1 MFQAVF
7 VCLPAFFFDALQAL
21 LFSTV
26 TTVRLHR
33 SHRTRL
39 MQVWRSA
46 GWPCRDG
53 IEIDLLAARLVAL
66 QATAD
71 GRETLQLT
79 EAGIAW
85 LAEARQSGLR
95 ALSSHDRLA
104 QRFAEQHLLAGG
116 RIVWREL
123 SLRAPVLLE
132 PAAASTAP
140 ADSATLAAERVADL
154 NAAALAVAP
163 PSLPLTVMAGLWD
176 GKEEDLVQGSDAA
189 QPADRPARQRWRMA
203 RPDLFSVRNT
213 SVEAYLQPMVHE
225 IKFSRA
231 DLLSDLRHAA
241 KRQAYEWLCESCY
254 YVFPA
259 HIAKPEEIPLRFGV
273 WVLHG
278 GVDDGHFEL
287 LRPARHASC
296 KLPFAVWMA
305 LCKATPLRS
314 SESEAAQARL
324 GAPGAPHPQGD

>member
-1 MFQAVF
+1 MTEPK
-7 VCLPAFFFDALQAL
+7 LN
-21 LFSTV
+21 
-26 TTVRLHR
+26 R

-46 GWPCRDG
+46 GWPCKDG

-66 QATAD
+66 RATAD
-71 GRETLQLT
+71 GCETLQLT
-79 EAGIAW
+79 DAGIAY
-85 LAEARQSGLR
+85 LADARQRGLR
-95 ALSSHDRLA
+95 ALSGHDRLA

-123 SLRAPVLLE
+123 SLRAPEAAADLGHHIAAEAATGLSAAAVALPP
-132 PAAASTAP
+132 PAA
-140 ADSATLAAERVADL
+140 
-154 NAAALAVAP
+154 
-163 PSLPLTVMAGLWD
+163 MAGLWD
-176 GKEEDLVQGSDAA
+176 SDELAQDGDTPLPGS
-189 QPADRPARQRWRMA
+189 RPARQSWRMA

-259 HIAKPEEIPLRFGV
+259 HVAKPEEIPPRFGV

-287 LRPARHASC
+287 LRPARHAAC

-314 SESEAAQARL
+314 ESETAQTRL
-324 GAPGAPHPQGD
+324 GASDIPDPSGA

>member
-1 MFQAVF
+1 
-7 VCLPAFFFDALQAL
+7 
-21 LFSTV
+21 
-26 TTVRLHR
+26 
-33 SHRTRL
+33 
-39 MQVWRSA
+39 MQIWRSA

-53 IEIDLLAARLVAL
+53 IEIDLLAARLVVL
-66 QATAD
+66 QPGAD
-71 GRETLQLT
+71 GCETLQLT
-79 EAGIAW
+79 EAGIAY

-104 QRFAEQHLLAGG
+104 QRFAEQHLLATG
-116 RIVWREL
+116 RVVWREL
-123 SLRAPVLLE
+123 SLRAPVLPEPVVAASAAAANATALADPGADVDAAL
-132 PAAASTAP
+132 PAA
-140 ADSATLAAERVADL
+140 
-154 NAAALAVAP
+154 
-163 PSLPLTVMAGLWD
+163 PSPLPLVAMASLWE
-176 GKEEDLVQGSDAA
+176 GEEQKEQDMAQSSDAA
-189 QPADRPARQRWRMA
+189 QPASRPARQRWRMA

-231 DLLSDLRHAA
+231 DLLSDLRYAA

-259 HIAKPEEIPLRFGV
+259 HIAKPEEIPPRFGV

-287 LRPARHASC
+287 LRPARHAPC

-314 SESEAAQARL
+314 SDSEAAQARL
-324 GAPGAPHPQGD
+324 GDPGAPVPESD